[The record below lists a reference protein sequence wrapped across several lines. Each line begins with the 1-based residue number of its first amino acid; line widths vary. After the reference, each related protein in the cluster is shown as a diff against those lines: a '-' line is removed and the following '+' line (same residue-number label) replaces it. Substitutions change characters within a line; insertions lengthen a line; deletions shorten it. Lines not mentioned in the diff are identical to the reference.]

1 MSNSASPPAPPEA
14 GRRPL
19 RPGRPAH
26 HLLRLGDL
34 LFGASTRGAALAVLV
49 LAGLLVVFITKASL
63 PSIHKFGLSFLTSS
77 DWDVPHLKFGA
88 VPFVWGTLMTSALAM
103 LMAVPISVAAATY
116 LAEIASGWLRRVASF
131 LIELLAAIP
140 SVIYGFWGI
149 FFLVPVIR
157 ALFEVV
163 GIENATGRSIFTAS
177 VILAIMVVP
186 YIAAITY
193 DVCRAVPQSQRQG
206 ALALGATRWQMIW
219 RVVLP
224 YARPGIIA
232 ACFLALGR
240 ALGETMAVAMLV
252 GNNPKVTFDI
262 FGPGT
267 TIPSVIANELGSASY
282 DMHKSALVQLG
293 LVLFVVT
300 VLVNVAARVLLWRV
314 GRLGGESRSLFS
326 RLFVRSVTSAPVAAA
341 VAASPP
347 GAPAPSADGR
357 PAIRQVAASNRGRA
371 LLSNTVVTYVLGG
384 CLLLTLIPLF
394 HILGYITFRG
404 LGSVDWAFF
413 THLPQ
418 DDVPGLGQ
426 ALVGSAILVGLATV
440 VSVPLGI
447 LAALFLTE
455 FRTSRM
461 APAVRFVGELLTGV
475 PSVIVGVFAYALIV
489 TPFGFSAYAGAFA
502 LAVLMVPIIMRSAEE
517 ALKLVPAA
525 LRHGSYALGA
535 SHAQTVTRV
544 LLPTALPTIITGVCL
559 AVARAAGETAPL
571 LFTAGNSN
579 YWPTKGLGKPMPF
592 LTYYIYYYALS
603 EDPTERRLA
612 WAGALILLVLVMAL
626 NVGIRAATGK
636 RVLSATRA
644 D

>member
-1 MSNSASPPAPPEA
+1 M
-14 GRRPL
+14 
-19 RPGRPAH
+19 
-26 HLLRLGDL
+26 LRLGDF
-34 LFGASTRGAALAVLV
+34 LFAAATRGAAVAVVGLA
-49 LAGLLVVFITKASL
+49 ALLVFFIVRAAL
-63 PSIHKFGLSFLTSS
+63 PSIQKFGFSFLTSS
-77 DWDVPHLKFGA
+77 DWDVPHLRFGA
-88 VPFVWGTLMTSALAM
+88 VPFAFGTLITSALAM
-103 LMAVPISVAAATY
+103 LLSVPISVAAATY
-116 LAEIASGWLRRVASF
+116 LAEIAPGWLRRGASF
-131 LIELLAAIP
+131 LVELLAAIP

-149 FFLVPVIR
+149 FFLVPIMRGLYDLIGV
-157 ALFEVV
+157 
-163 GIENATGRSIFTAS
+163 ENSTGRGILTAS

-219 RVVLP
+219 KVVLP

-252 GNNPKVTFDI
+252 GNNPKVTWNI
-262 FGPGT
+262 FESGT

-282 DMHKSALVQLG
+282 DLHKSALVELG

-300 VLVNVAARVLLWRV
+300 VLVSVAARLLLWRV
-314 GRLGGESRSLFS
+314 GRLGGEGRSLFS
-326 RLFVRSVTSAPVAAA
+326 RLLARTPAATSSAPA
-341 VAASPP
+341 PP
-347 GAPAPSADGR
+347 PQLLAPAPSADGKTE
-357 PAIRQVAASNRGRA
+357 IQQIAAQNRSRV
-371 LLSNTVVTYVLGG
+371 LLTDRLVTYALGG
-384 CLLLTLIPLF
+384 CLVLTLIPLF
-394 HILGYITFRG
+394 HIFGYITFRG
-404 LGSVDWAFF
+404 LGSVNLAFF

-418 DDVPGLGQ
+418 DEVPGLGQ
-426 ALVGSAILVGLATV
+426 ALLGSAIMVAMATAGA
-440 VSVPLGI
+440 VPLGI

-455 FRTSRM
+455 FRTSRF
-461 APAVRFVGELLTGV
+461 APVVRFVGELLTGV
-475 PSVIVGVFAYALIV
+475 PSVIVGIFAYALIV
-489 TPFGFSAYAGAFA
+489 MPLGFSAYAGAFA
-502 LAVLMVPIIMRSAEE
+502 LAVIMVPIVMRSAEE
-517 ALKLVPAA
+517 ALKLVPTA

-535 SHAQTVTRV
+535 SHAQTVSRV
-544 LLPTALPTIITGVCL
+544 LVPTALPTIITGVCL
-559 AVARAAGETAPL
+559 AIARIAGETAPL

-603 EDPTERRLA
+603 EDEQEKQLA
-612 WAGALILLVLVMAL
+612 WAGALVLLLLVMVL